1 MKDKMIEIE
10 KLLNDY
16 NNQKIDDFL
25 SVLSNMELSDD
36 NKLSGLLYYCL
47 KLNKLK
53 LEQIEK
59 DYPENYV
66 TVSTLNKLDK
76 INYNQQ
82 IEEAEN
88 IRKMFFAITKDIR
101 TIMIKLAYVTAELR
115 HPDEN
120 VDKSSLANSIFYLFA
135 PLSARLGLSE
145 IKTELEN
152 GAFKLNNPDLYNE
165 IQE

>member
-1 MKDKMIEIE
+1 MIDKMIEIE

-25 SVLSNMELSDD
+25 AILTNMELSDD

-47 KLNKLK
+47 KLNKIT

-59 DYPENYV
+59 DYPENLV
-66 TVSTLNKLDK
+66 TVKTLNKLDK

-82 IEEAEN
+82 VEEADN

-101 TIMIKLAYVTAELR
+101 IIMIKIAYISAELR

-120 VDKSSLANSIFYLFA
+120 VDKESLSNSIFYLFA

-152 GAFKLNNPDLYNE
+152 GAFKLVSICIL
-165 IQE
+165 ILLH